1 MVQCEMCGA
10 ETSTPKTA
18 KIEGAELQV
27 CDDCA
32 DFGTEID
39 QGGDSDTTTKYS
51 TSGSGSGSGSSGSTS
66 QSSGSSAGGSSS
78 GGRSRRDMFDDMDE
92 VVTDYDER
100 IREAREAA
108 GLSQAELGDQ
118 LNEKASFIRKLERG
132 ESLPSDDLRRKLE
145 RALDIELLEG
155 GGSDEETEWSGGDA
169 ESGMTLGDVVKRKD

>member
-27 CDDCA
+27 CADCV
-32 DFGTEID
+32 DFGTEVD
-39 QGGDSDTTTKYS
+39 TGSDSSTSTKYS
-51 TSGSGSGSGSSGSTS
+51 TGGSSSSSSGSAS
-66 QSSGSSAGGSSS
+66 QSSGSTAGGSSS

-92 VVTDYDER
+92 VVADYDER
-100 IREAREAA
+100 IRSAREAA

-132 ESLPSDDLRRKLE
+132 ESLPSDDLRKKLE

-155 GGSDEETEWSGGDA
+155 GGSDEGTEWSGGDA

>member
-27 CDDCA
+27 CEECA
-32 DFGTEID
+32 DFGTEVD
-39 QGGDSDTTTKYS
+39 QGSDSSTTTKYS
-51 TSGSGSGSGSSGSTS
+51 TGGSGSTSETTSDSTSSGST
-66 QSSGSSAGGSSS
+66 AGGS
-78 GGRSRRDMFDDMDE
+78 GGRSSRDMFDDMDE
-92 VVTDYDER
+92 VVADYDER
-100 IREAREAA
+100 IREARESA

-145 RALDIELLEG
+145 RGLDIELLEG
-155 GGSDEETEWSGGDA
+155 GGTDGDTEWSGGDT

>member
-18 KIEGAELQV
+18 KIEGAELDV
-27 CDDCA
+27 CEECA

-39 QGGDSDTTTKYS
+39 QGGDTSTTTKYS
-51 TSGSGSGSGSSGSTS
+51 TDESGSTS
-66 QSSGSSAGGSSS
+66 SGSRSSESTSGGSTAGGS
-78 GGRSRRDMFDDMDE
+78 GGQSRRDMFDDMDE
-92 VVTDYDER
+92 VVADYDER
-100 IREAREAA
+100 IRSARESA

-155 GGSDEETEWSGGDA
+155 GGTEGDAEWSGGDT

>member
-1 MVQCEMCGA
+1 MCGA

-27 CDDCA
+27 CEDCA

-39 QGGDSDTTTKYS
+39 QGGDSGTTTKYS
-51 TSGSGSGSGSSGSTS
+51 TGGADSSSGATSQSGGSTGSGSR
-66 QSSGSSAGGSSS
+66 S

-92 VVTDYDER
+92 VVHDYDAR
-100 IREAREAA
+100 IRQAREDA

-118 LNEKASFIRKLERG
+118 LNEKDSFIRKIERG
-132 ESLPSDDLRRKLE
+132 ESLPSDDLRKKLE
-145 RALDIELLEG
+145 HALDIELLK
-155 GGSDEETEWSGGDA
+155 DESGDEDAEWSGEGA

>member
-1 MVQCEMCGA
+1 MCGA

-18 KIEGAELQV
+18 KIEGAELDV
-27 CDDCA
+27 CEECA

-39 QGGDSDTTTKYS
+39 QGGDTSTTTKYS
-51 TSGSGSGSGSSGSTS
+51 TDESGSTS
-66 QSSGSSAGGSSS
+66 SGSRSSESTSGGSTAGGS
-78 GGRSRRDMFDDMDE
+78 GGQSRRDMFDDMDE
-92 VVTDYDER
+92 VVADYDER
-100 IREAREAA
+100 IRSARESA

-155 GGSDEETEWSGGDA
+155 GGTEGDAEWSGGDT

>member
-1 MVQCEMCGA
+1 MCGA

-27 CDDCA
+27 CEECA
-32 DFGTEID
+32 DFGTEVD
-39 QGGDSDTTTKYS
+39 QGGGESTTTKYS
-51 TSGSGSGSGSSGSTS
+51 TDESGSASGGSTAGGSGSG
-66 QSSGSSAGGSSS
+66 
-78 GGRSRRDMFDDMDE
+78 GRSSRDMFDDMDE

-100 IREAREAA
+100 IRTARESA

-132 ESLPSDDLRRKLE
+132 ESLPSDDLRKKLE
-145 RALDIELLEG
+145 RGLDIELLEG
-155 GGSDEETEWSGGDA
+155 GGGDGDTEWSGGDA

>member
-27 CDDCA
+27 CDDCS

-39 QGGDSDTTTKYS
+39 QGDDSTTTTKYS
-51 TSGSGSGSGSSGSTS
+51 TGGSGSSSDSTSGSTS
-66 QSSGSSAGGSSS
+66 RSGGSSGSSS
-78 GGRSRRDMFDDMDE
+78 GGGSRRDMFDDMDE
-92 VVTDYDER
+92 VVADYDER
-100 IREAREAA
+100 IREAREEA

-118 LNEKASFIRKLERG
+118 LNEKASFIRKLEHG
-132 ESLPSDDLRRKLE
+132 ESLPSDDLRTKLE

-155 GGSDEETEWSGGDA
+155 DGGDGDAEWSGGGD

>member
-39 QGGDSDTTTKYS
+39 EDGDSGTTTKYS
-51 TSGSGSGSGSSGSTS
+51 TGSSGSA
-66 QSSGSSAGGSSS
+66 SGSTSRSGGSTGGGSGS

-92 VVTDYDER
+92 VVPDYDER
-100 IREAREAA
+100 IRGAREEA

-132 ESLPSDDLRRKLE
+132 ESLPSDDLRTKLE
-145 RALDIELLEG
+145 RELDIELLEG
-155 GGSDEETEWSGGDA
+155 GGSEEDAEWSGGDA
-169 ESGMTLGDVVKRKD
+169 QSGMTLGDVVRRKD

>member
-1 MVQCEMCGA
+1 
-10 ETSTPKTA
+10 
-18 KIEGAELQV
+18 
-27 CDDCA
+27 
-32 DFGTEID
+32 
-39 QGGDSDTTTKYS
+39 
-51 TSGSGSGSGSSGSTS
+51 
-66 QSSGSSAGGSSS
+66 
-78 GGRSRRDMFDDMDE
+78 MDE

-118 LNEKASFIRKLERG
+118 LNEKASFIRKLEHA

-155 GGSDEETEWSGGDA
+155 GGSDEETEWSGSDA